1 MTPAEASRALEM
13 EFSNNWILCPV
24 VYENTP
30 PISYDT
36 LGQPSLF
43 DERNPF
49 IVLEIS
55 PGYSRPITIPTG
67 CVRRFASLFVTIYV
81 PRDVGSRVVDNI
93 ISELLAQ
100 FQYKEITDLESMES
114 LRCKDLSTVSRNVI
128 VDEWV
133 RTMVA
138 IAFEYDQTVQ

>member
-13 EFSNNWILCPV
+13 EFSNSWTLCPV
-24 VYENTP
+24 VYENIP
-30 PISYDT
+30 PISYET
-36 LGQPSLF
+36 IGQPSLF
-43 DERNPF
+43 DESNPF

-55 PGYSRPITIPTG
+55 PGYSRPITVPVG

-81 PRDVGSRVVDNI
+81 PRDVGSRVVDDI
-93 ISELLAQ
+93 ISGLLLQ
-100 FQYKEITDLESMES
+100 FQYKEVTDPESMES

-138 IAFEYDQTVQ
+138 VAFEYDQAVQ